1 MLNQVTIADPAFF
14 QRHAT
19 KGISEAL
26 STSRRNIL
34 ALLGG
39 LAAVTVAGG
48 MTAYATGHG
57 GVVVRDG
64 WILRADDL
72 ARLGLE

>member
-1 MLNQVTIADPAFF
+1 VLNQVTIPDPAFL
-14 QRHAT
+14 QRHAS
-19 KGISEAL
+19 KGISLAL
-26 STSRRNIL
+26 STSRRDVL

-39 LAAVTVAGG
+39 LAGITIADGAP
-48 MTAYATGHG
+48 AYGSERG
-57 GVVVRDG
+57 RVVVRDG

>member
-39 LAAVTVAGG
+39 LAAVAVAGVT
-48 MTAYATGHG
+48 TADGFERG

>member
-1 MLNQVTIADPAFF
+1 VLNQVTNPNPAFF

-19 KGISEAL
+19 KGISSAL
-26 STSRRNIL
+26 STSRRGVL

-39 LAAVTVAGG
+39 LAAVTVAGW
-48 MTAYATGHG
+48 TIAYGSERG
-57 GVVVRDG
+57 RVVVRDG

-72 ARLGLE
+72 PRLGLE

>member
-1 MLNQVTIADPAFF
+1 MLNQVTIPDPAFF
-14 QRHAT
+14 QRPAT
-19 KGISEAL
+19 KGVSLAF